1 MSAGQE
7 SNETWHEH
15 LVCVMFLLLA
25 CQAGAFEIREIS
37 CNQMPE
43 PIGVDCHQMRF
54 SWKVESK
61 ERDYRQQ
68 AYQIEIRESTSGR
81 VVWNSGRR
89 ESEES
94 VLVPYGG
101 ETLKPATTY
110 IYRVRAWNT
119 AGKSSKWSASRRFT
133 TGLPEKSDWQGAR
146 WIALEEDR
154 ERVVPENSTAQVM
167 LPTER
172 KEAVRL
178 DGTAVPDGKFVR
190 MEGKK
195 AVLGL
200 GSGTYSIQLDR

>member
-1 MSAGQE
+1 MRRGMK
-7 SNETWHEH
+7 H

-43 PIGVDCHQMRF
+43 PIGVDCRQMRF

-119 AGKSSKWSASRRFT
+119 AGKSSKWSASRHSDVGDSAGEQHGPGDAAYRAKRGGE
-133 TGLPEKSDWQGAR
+133 TGWNGSSR
-146 WIALEEDR
+146 R
-154 ERVVPENSTAQVM
+154 EICQNG
-167 LPTER
+167 R
-172 KEAVRL
+172 KEGRA
-178 DGTAVPDGKFVR
+178 
-190 MEGKK
+190 
-195 AVLGL
+195 GL
-200 GSGTYSIQLDR
+200 G

>member
-7 SNETWHEH
+7 SNESWHEH

-37 CNQMPE
+37 CNQMPK

-110 IYRVRAWNT
+110 IYIACVR
-119 AGKSSKWSASRRFT
+119 GILQGSRRNGVHRGISLRVFPRRA
-133 TGLPEKSDWQGAR
+133 TGRVHAGLHWRKTASAWCRRTAR
-146 WIALEEDR
+146 PR
-154 ERVVPENSTAQVM
+154 
-167 LPTER
+167 
-172 KEAVRL
+172 
-178 DGTAVPDGKFVR
+178 
-190 MEGKK
+190 
-195 AVLGL
+195 
-200 GSGTYSIQLDR
+200 

>member
-1 MSAGQE
+1 MRRGMK
-7 SNETWHEH
+7 H

-43 PIGVDCHQMRF
+43 PIGVDCHQMQF

-110 IYRVRAWNT
+110 IYISRACVEYCREVVEMECIAAFHYGSSREERL
-119 AGKSSKWSASRRFT
+119 AGCTLDCTGGRPRARGAGVSCHRCRLACLGRPGRR
-133 TGLPEKSDWQGAR
+133 
-146 WIALEEDR
+146 
-154 ERVVPENSTAQVM
+154 
-167 LPTER
+167 
-172 KEAVRL
+172 
-178 DGTAVPDGKFVR
+178 
-190 MEGKK
+190 
-195 AVLGL
+195 
-200 GSGTYSIQLDR
+200 

>member
-1 MSAGQE
+1 MRRGMK
-7 SNETWHEH
+7 H

-110 IYRVRAWNT
+110 IYIACVR
-119 AGKSSKWSASRRFT
+119 GILQGSRRNGVHRGIQMWVT
-133 TGLPEKSDWQGAR
+133 
-146 WIALEEDR
+146 
-154 ERVVPENSTAQVM
+154 VPENSTAQVM